1 MIYYQYLAAHLLLQF
16 SLSVYQCEV
25 CSSGNFQVYPMSVI
39 AESDVRHMLTWPS
52 AVLQSQS
59 LSLPSDSTPLNNW
72 LEIGPQR
79 QSRLYSAAREQ
90 LLVVEMVLFGWCH
103 CGGGGCRP
111 RPWWWWWCGKTAVT
125 TSCSLHFSRLLN
137 SPVSSLHTPRVAQT
151 PFWLTWSPHRAP
163 PPPSHWSPGPDNHHL
178 SLSIRATAILHSQLV
193 QGRASQ
199 SVTSVRVRSQSGGL
213 SCVLCAATEKICRT
227 RPALVLSTTT

>member
-1 MIYYQYLAAHLLLQF
+1 MQSPVYDILSVFSRTLVAAVQF
-16 SLSVYQCEV
+16 ISLSVWSLFKWKLSSLSDVSHCWEWRQTYVDMTQC
-25 CSSGNFQVYPMSVI
+25 SP
-39 AESDVRHMLTWPS
+39 AESV
-52 AVLQSQS
+52 S

-90 LLVVEMVLFGWCH
+90 LLVVEMALFGWCH
-103 CGGGGCRP
+103 CGGGGGGCRP

-137 SPVSSLHTPRVAQT
+137 SPVCSLHTPRVAQT

-163 PPPSHWSPGPDNHHL
+163 PSPLPLVTWAWQSSPL
-178 SLSIRATAILHSQLV
+178 SV
-193 QGRASQ
+193 N
-199 SVTSVRVRSQSGGL
+199 
-213 SCVLCAATEKICRT
+213 
-227 RPALVLSTTT
+227 